1 MERYQKERLNTRRF
15 FNRISFIFPIIE
27 KNLLPEYRKTIA
39 DFNLNPQLSVLD
51 LATGTG
57 ILAGAFAERGHR
69 VKGLDFAENLLNRGK
84 KNFPRVDFK
93 KFDLYNL
100 NEITNS
106 SYDIVSTGYFLHG
119 LSADFRKQILKDAA
133 RIAGKYVVVFDY
145 CCKGNWFVRLI
156 EWIEGPNYP
165 GYIAESRTKE
175 FSDAG
180 LNVERELRTSDFG
193 SAWLCS
199 KI

>member
-1 MERYQKERLNTRRF
+1 MELYHKERSETRRF

-27 KNLLPEYRKTIA
+27 KNLFPEYRKTLV
-39 DFNLNPQLSVLD
+39 DFDLNPRFTVLD

-69 VKGLDFAENLLNRGK
+69 VRGFDFAENLLKRGK
-84 KNFPRVDFK
+84 LNFPQVNFE

-100 NEITNS
+100 NELSDS

-165 GYIAESRTKE
+165 GFIAESRAKE

-193 SAWLCS
+193 SAWLCR
-199 KI
+199 KV

>member
-1 MERYQKERLNTRRF
+1 MELYQKERSNTRRF
-15 FNRISFIFPIIE
+15 FNRVSFVFPIIE
-27 KNLLPEYRKTIA
+27 KNLFPEYQKTLV
-39 DFNLNPQLSVLD
+39 DFNLNPKLSVLD

-69 VKGLDFAENLLNRGK
+69 VEGLDFAENLLNRGK
-84 KNFPRVDFK
+84 KKFPSVSFK

-100 NEITNS
+100 SEMTDS

-119 LSADFRKQILKDAA
+119 LSTDFRKQILKDAT

-165 GYIAESRTKE
+165 GFITESRQKE

-199 KI
+199 KL